1 MEQGFF
7 TVSFTSNLGV
17 EYVSFVKQ
25 WNRKELIL
33 GTDRKEYFAIPLTQQ
48 QVEKVKNYIDKL
60 NRMRHKRCA
69 LEVSVKEFNF
79 ELIRIQNRLKQ
90 ELWFDN
96 KESKAYCK
104 ANNIRGWMKKLGTGY
119 YV

>member
-1 MEQGFF
+1 MKQEFF

-25 WNRKELIL
+25 WNRKELLL
-33 GTDRKEYFAIPLTQQ
+33 GTDRKEYFAIPLTQK
-48 QVEKVKNYIDKL
+48 QVEKVKRYIDKL

-69 LEVSVKEFNF
+69 IEVSAEEFNF
-79 ELIRIQNRLKQ
+79 ELIRNQNRLKQ
-90 ELWFDN
+90 ELWFEN
-96 KESKAYCK
+96 RESKAYCK
-104 ANNIRGWMKKLGTGY
+104 ANNIKGWMKKLSRDY